1 MSVTIKFHYPH
12 LKALVNNQD
21 SVEVHGKTVGECLHD
36 LVARFPDIQTRIFD
50 KNLKLLHFIVIFLN
64 GESTFREPDPLAKP
78 VSDGDNLSIALLI
91 AGG

>member
-1 MSVTIKFHYPH
+1 MSIKVKFHYPH

-21 SVEVHGKTVGECLHD
+21 SVEVQGKTVGECLNN

-50 KNLKLLHFIVIFLN
+50 NQMNLLHFIVIFLN
-64 GESTFREPDPLAKP
+64 GESTFHEPDPLAKP
-78 VSDGDNLSIALLI
+78 VRDGDDLSIALLI